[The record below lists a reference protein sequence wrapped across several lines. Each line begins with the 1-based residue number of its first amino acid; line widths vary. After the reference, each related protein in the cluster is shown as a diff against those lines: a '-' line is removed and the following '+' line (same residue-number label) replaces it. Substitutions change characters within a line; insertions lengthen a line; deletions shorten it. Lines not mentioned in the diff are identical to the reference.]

1 MTSRILVL
9 GASGQLGQAL
19 QAETAL
25 LPAASRRLFS
35 FVPRQALDLT
45 DSTALKHFLKQQAP
59 AIIIN
64 ACAYTAVDNAEQQAE
79 LAYRVNHQ
87 LVVELSHYAKA
98 SGAALLHVSTDYVFN
113 GRQQQP
119 YTEADSPVPLNQYG
133 KSKLAGEMAMLDI
146 APAGLILRTSWL
158 YSEFGHNFA
167 CSIWRKIQQGEPL
180 RVVNDQTGSPTYAR
194 ELAAL
199 CLQLVITDNFAG
211 RFANTQLLH
220 CAGAGQASWYQLAQE
235 ILRLSSRQVAM
246 SAVSSQHWPGLATR
260 PAYSVLCSASLQQQF
275 GLSLPPWQDS
285 LASCLQKMGLSE

>member
-19 QAETAL
+19 QAEAAL
-25 LPAASRRLFS
+25 LPVPRRRLFS

-45 DSTALKHFLKQQAP
+45 DSTAFKHFLEQHAP

-64 ACAYTAVDNAEQQAE
+64 ACAYTAVDNAEQQPE
-79 LAYRVNHQ
+79 LAYRLNHQ

-119 YTEADSPVPLNQYG
+119 YTEADSPAPLNQYG

-167 CSIWRKIQQGEPL
+167 RSIWRKIQQGEPL
-180 RVVNDQTGSPTYAR
+180 KVVNDQMGSPTYAR

-220 CAGAGQASWYQLAQE
+220 CAGTGQASWYQLAQE